1 VHISDGVLSN
11 PVCIGGYVAAIG
23 VAGATLKK
31 MDIKELPQIS
41 VVTAVFF
48 VATLINIPLGPV
60 SIHLILNGLVGIIL
74 GFSAFL
80 SIFLGLILQTLLF
93 GHGGFTTIGCNAIL
107 MGVPAIICGFIF
119 SLVKKSGNKALKI
132 GTGAVAGAIGTILS
146 GVILASLLAT
156 SGEDFFGVAK
166 MALGAHVPVMFIEA
180 AVCASAISFLL
191 KVKPEM
197 VGGVVQR

>member
-1 VHISDGVLSN
+1 MHISDGVLSN

-31 MDIKELPQIS
+31 MEIRELPQIS

-48 VATLINIPLGPV
+48 VATLISIPLGPT
-60 SIHLILNGLVGIIL
+60 STHLILNGLVGIIL
-74 GFSAFL
+74 GSSAFL
-80 SIFLGLILQTLLF
+80 SIFLGLILQALLF

-107 MGVPAIICGFIF
+107 MGIPAIICGLLFGM
-119 SLVKKSGNKALKI
+119 VKKSANKKLKI
-132 GTGAVAGAIGTILS
+132 SIGAVAGAMGTLLS
-146 GVILASLLAT
+146 GAILAAFLTT
-156 SGEDFFGVAK
+156 SGEDFFGVARL
-166 MALGAHVPVMFIEA
+166 ALYAHVPVMLIEA

-197 VGGVVQR
+197 VGGGGQS

>member
-1 VHISDGVLSN
+1 MHISDGVLTN
-11 PVCIGGYVAAIG
+11 PVCIGGYAAAIG
-23 VAGATLKK
+23 VAWATLRK
-31 MDIKELPQIS
+31 MEIKELPQIS

-60 SIHLILNGLVGIIL
+60 SIHLILHGLVGMIL

-107 MGVPAIICGFIF
+107 MGVPAIICGLMFG
-119 SLVKKSGNKALKI
+119 LVKKSGNKALKI
-132 GTGAVAGAIGTILS
+132 GTGAVAGALGTILS
-146 GVILASLLAT
+146 GAILASFLAT
-156 SGEDFFGVAK
+156 SGEDFFAVARL
-166 MALGAHVPVMFIEA
+166 ALYTHIPVMLIEGT
-180 AVCASAISFLL
+180 VCAFAVSFLL

-197 VGGVVQR
+197 VGGVIQP

>member
-1 VHISDGVLSN
+1 MHISDA
-11 PVCIGGYVAAIG
+11 AAIAVSG
-23 VAGATLKK
+23 VTLRKLD
-31 MDIKELPQIS
+31 MKELPKIS

-60 SIHLILNGLVGIIL
+60 SIHLILNGLVGVIL
-74 GFSAFL
+74 GLSAFL

-107 MGVPAIICGFIF
+107 MGIPAIICGFIF
-119 SLVKKSGNKALKI
+119 SLTKKSGNKALKI
-132 GTGAVAGAIGTILS
+132 GMGAVAGAIGTILS
-146 GVILASLLAT
+146 GVILASFLAT

-166 MALGAHVPVMFIEA
+166 MALGAHVPVMIVEG
-180 AVCASAISFLL
+180 AVCAFAVSFLL

-197 VGGVVQR
+197 VGGVIQV

>member
-1 VHISDGVLSN
+1 MHISDGVLSN

-23 VAGATLKK
+23 VAGITLRK

-80 SIFLGLILQTLLF
+80 AIFLGLILQTLLF

-107 MGVPAIICGFIF
+107 MGVPAIICGIIF
-119 SLVKKSGNKALKI
+119 SLVKKSGNKTLKI
-132 GTGAVAGAIGTILS
+132 GTGAVVGAVGTILS

-166 MALGAHVPVMFIEA
+166 LALAAHIPVMLIEGT
-180 AVCASAISFLL
+180 VCAFAVSFLL

-197 VGGVVQR
+197 VG